1 MANFQVIQPET
12 TFTGAPIR
20 PLATGLPKIT
30 QSLCPECNAPL
41 EARIFENEGRVVMEK
56 SCPKHGDFRDTIYS
70 DVRMYLKM
78 EQWTFGDNRGVTNPT
93 VRDADRCP
101 TACGLCS
108 MHTSHTGLANLD
120 LTNRCN
126 LTCPVCFA
134 NANTAGYLFEPDF
147 ECVRRM
153 LQALRDEKPVAGR
166 IVQFSGG
173 APTIYPRFHDA
184 LRLAKEMGFSH
195 IQIATNGIKFQSL
208 EFAQQ
213 AKEAGLHT
221 LYLQFDGVSDDVYR
235 RTRGEPLWEKKRKCI
250 ENVRRAGLKIVFVPT
265 IIKGV
270 NDDQIGEILRVALEN
285 IDCVSG
291 ISF

>member
-1 MANFQVIQPET
+1 
-12 TFTGAPIR
+12 
-20 PLATGLPKIT
+20 
-30 QSLCPECNAPL
+30 
-41 EARIFENEGRVVMEK
+41 
-56 SCPKHGDFRDTIYS
+56 
-70 DVRMYLKM
+70 
-78 EQWTFGDNRGVTNPT
+78 
-93 VRDADRCP
+93 
-101 TACGLCS
+101 

-134 NANTAGYLFEPDF
+134 NANAAGYLYEPDF
-147 ECVRRM
+147 EQVRMM

-173 APTIYPRFHDA
+173 EPTIYPRFFDA

-221 LYLQFDGVSDDVYR
+221 LYLQFDGVSDDVYQ
-235 RTRGEPLWEKKRKCI
+235 RTRGESLWEKKLKCI
-250 ENVRRAGLKIVFVPT
+250 ENVRKAGLKIVFVPT
-265 IIKGV
+265 IVKGL
-270 NDDQIGEILRVALEN
+270 NDHQIGRHHAGGAREYRLRQRHQLPAGGVHGPDRETRTGGQALHA
-285 IDCVSG
+285 IRFRPRRASSRPASATPTRTG
-291 ISF
+291 SR